1 MLPSAK
7 TRILVVGR
15 LHACPLLVNSRYKL
29 RKCIPQYRF
38 SGFLKATFPTVC
50 TGAARDKGE
59 EKTILYSFSV
69 SARSVQDEE
78 DFMRRLSEER
88 RGNGGRRRRGKRKT
102 SSRNSSPPPFPLPF
116 SLLI

>member
-7 TRILVVGR
+7 TGILVVGT
-15 LHACPLLVNSRYKL
+15 ASCPLLVNSRYKL
-29 RKCIPQYRF
+29 RKCIPQYSF

-78 DFMRRLSEER
+78 DFMPRLSEGREWR
-88 RGNGGRRRRGKRKT
+88 KRRREKRKT
-102 SSRNSSPPPFPLPF
+102 SSRHSSSAPLPF